1 MTLWAEVSAT
11 PSIPLIPVP
20 LEAYAAQIDDLF
32 PRSQQRRAFRQHLA
46 DLLLPA
52 ERSKTLSAVAN
63 TERSAASRPRAR
75 SACPGS
81 SQDCQQDTENVRFLT
96 GRPSLQDILFYQEL
110 QQFGTGNRGSENV
123 LCTPIG

>member
-52 ERSKTLSAVAN
+52 ERSKTLIAVAN
-63 TERSAASRPRAR
+63 TEPVGGVQAPSAQRL
-75 SACPGS
+75 PG
-81 SQDCQQDTENVRFLT
+81 FLT
-96 GRPSLQDILFYQEL
+96 RLPKRYRE
-110 QQFGTGNRGSENV
+110 R
-123 LCTPIG
+123 